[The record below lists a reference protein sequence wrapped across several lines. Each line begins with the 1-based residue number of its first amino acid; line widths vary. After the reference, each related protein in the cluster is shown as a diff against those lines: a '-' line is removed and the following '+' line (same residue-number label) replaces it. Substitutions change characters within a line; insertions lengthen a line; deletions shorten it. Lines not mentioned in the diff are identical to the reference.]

1 MQDVSKEWLDFLRG
15 QFPAGSRIQT
25 WKLDDPRNTLKEAGN
40 AVPNC
45 PDLWEAGTLKLN
57 SKGDPILRL
66 SMGITESSGVQTFW
80 PWRDEQL
87 TRVFYSAPMA
97 RFEVEAWDVYKNGK
111 YLYTEYNVMGM

>member
-1 MQDVSKEWLDFLRG
+1 MLY
-15 QFPAGSRIQT
+15 
-25 WKLDDPRNTLKEAGN
+25 TLYN

-45 PDLWEAGTLKLN
+45 PELWEAGTLKLN

-97 RFEVEAWDVYKNGK
+97 RFEVEAWDVYHNGK
-111 YLYTEYNVMGM
+111 YLYTEYKVMGM

>member
-1 MQDVSKEWLDFLRG
+1 
-15 QFPAGSRIQT
+15 
-25 WKLDDPRNTLKEAGN
+25 
-40 AVPNC
+40 
-45 PDLWEAGTLKLN
+45 
-57 SKGDPILRL
+57 
-66 SMGITESSGVQTFW
+66 MGITESSGVQTFW

>member
-1 MQDVSKEWLDFLRG
+1 MLY
-15 QFPAGSRIQT
+15 
-25 WKLDDPRNTLKEAGN
+25 TLYN

-45 PDLWEAGTLKLN
+45 PELWEAGTLKLN

-97 RFEVEAWDVYKNGK
+97 RFEVEAGDVYKNGK